1 MMNVVKKMSGLL
13 RQYIVNV
20 LIILSTVLSGI
31 ETIESSSDT
40 FHKVDHKDHNDV
52 HFPKIQRQIII
63 AHHF

>member
-1 MMNVVKKMSGLL
+1 MSGLL

-40 FHKVDHKDHNDV
+40 FHKVDHKDHKDV
-52 HFPKIQRQIII
+52 HFPKIQRQTII
-63 AHHF
+63 A

>member
-1 MMNVVKKMSGLL
+1 MMKVVNKMSDLL
-13 RQYIVNV
+13 KQNIVNV
-20 LIILSTVLSGI
+20 LIALSTVLSGI
-31 ETIESSSDT
+31 GTIESSSDT